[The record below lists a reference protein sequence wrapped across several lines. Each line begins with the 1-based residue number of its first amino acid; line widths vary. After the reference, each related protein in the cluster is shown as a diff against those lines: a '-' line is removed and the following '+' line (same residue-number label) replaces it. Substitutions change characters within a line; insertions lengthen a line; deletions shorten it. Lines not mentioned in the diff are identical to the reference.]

1 MFQQDLQNADCI
13 VVMGSNMAECH
24 PVGFRWVMK
33 ARERGATVI
42 HVDPRFTRT
51 SAMSNLHVA
60 IRSGSDI
67 AFLGGLINYIIA
79 HDRWFKEYVL
89 AYTNASTI
97 VSPDFKDTED
107 LDGLF
112 SGYDPATRQYVPA
125 SWAYEG
131 TERSPGQRG
140 SPKSQNAP
148 HTKEGQPGVDFQS
161 HPPRTDPT
169 LQHSRCVFQILKR
182 HYARYTPEMVSRV
195 CGCSPQEFE
204 TVAQTLCDNSGRERT
219 SSFCY
224 AVGWTQHTV
233 GVQYIRTA
241 GIVQALLGN
250 MGRPGGGILALRG
263 HASIQGS
270 TDVPTLYNLLPGYL
284 PAPNAAAPEHD
295 TFDRYLRKEMP
306 TTGWWANGRKY
317 MVSLLKMWYGDA
329 ATPDNQWGYEYLPKA
344 VGDHSHIPMFKAMS
358 DGIVKGF
365 MCIGQN
371 PAAGGQNAIYNRA
384 AMANLDWL
392 VVRDLFRIETAEF
405 WKAPDI
411 PDPSVIKT
419 EVFFIPSTSVTE
431 CEGSFTNTQRL
442 LQWHDKGPEPTDDCR
457 SDLWFTHHLY
467 KRLRK
472 LYEGSTDPK
481 DAALLALTWNVEE
494 EGPIREPKAIDV
506 LREINGWTTA
516 DRVPVKSY
524 LDLKDDGSTSC
535 GVWIYAGVYPAE
547 GVNKARS
554 RIADPYVSLD
564 WGFAWPSNRRTLYN
578 RASADPEGK
587 PWSERKR
594 YVWWDETQKKWVGYD
609 VPDYPPTKAPSSKGV
624 WAKGGMDALDGT
636 TPFIMK
642 PDGKAW
648 LFAPSGIVDGPL
660 PAHYEPWE
668 TGVKNPL
675 YGTQR
680 NPVAKVWEMVGN
692 RYIDAGDPNF
702 PVIITTYRLTE
713 HHVSGPMT
721 RWSPWLTELQPEMF
735 IEISPELA
743 AERGIENAGWCTV
756 YTPRTAIEC
765 KALVTRRMRPFTIAG
780 QRIHHAGA
788 PFHWSWNGIVT
799 GGNANDLIALVA
811 DPNVTIH
818 EGKAFMCQV
827 VAGRKREEI
836 LAKLPDATTPLPA
849 VGRRERRAAEAAID
863 EAIELAA
870 RVEKYLPLDHPEGV
884 YHG

>member
-13 VVMGSNMAECH
+13 LIMGSNMAECH

-33 ARERGATVI
+33 ARERGAAII

-51 SAMSNLHVA
+51 SAMSNQHVA

-67 AFLGGLINYIIA
+67 AFLGGLVNYIIE

-97 VSPDFKDTED
+97 VGADFKDTEE

-112 SGYDPATRQYVPA
+112 SGFDPAKRQYTQTSWGYDGTQAPPPA
-125 SWAYEG
+125 
-131 TERSPGQRG
+131 PG
-140 SPKSQNAP
+140 SPTNHNGLPAP
-148 HTKEGQPGVDFQS
+148 PKPAVDFQVR
-161 HPPRTDPT
+161 PPHTDPT
-169 LQHSRCVFQILKR
+169 LAHPRCVFQILKR
-182 HYARYTPEMVSRV
+182 HYARYTPDMVSRV
-195 CGCSPQEFE
+195 CGCSAEEFE
-204 TVAQTLCDNSGRERT
+204 RVAKTLCDNSGRERT
-219 SSFCY
+219 SSICY
-224 AVGWTQHTV
+224 AVGWTQHTT

-241 GIVQALLGN
+241 SIVQALLGN

-270 TDVPTLYNLLPGYL
+270 TDVPTLYHLLPGYL
-284 PAPNAAAPEHD
+284 PSPSAAAPQHD
-295 TFDRYLRKEMP
+295 TLDGWVANTMP

-329 ATPDNQWGYEYLPKA
+329 ATPDNQWGYEYLPKS

-358 DGIVKGF
+358 DDVVKGF

-371 PAAGGQNAIYNRA
+371 PAGGGQNAIYNRA
-384 AMANLDWL
+384 AMAHLDWF

-411 PDPSVIKT
+411 SDPSVIDT
-419 EVFFIPSTSVTE
+419 EVFFLPSTSVTE
-431 CEGSFTNTQRL
+431 SEGSFTNTQRM
-442 LQWHDKGPEPTDDCR
+442 LQWHDKGAEPTDDCR

-472 LYEGSTDPK
+472 LYEGSSDPK
-481 DAALLALTWNVEE
+481 DAAFLAMTWNLDVD
-494 EGPIREPKAIDV
+494 GPMQEPKAVDV
-506 LREINGWTTA
+506 LAEINGWTTA
-516 DRVPVKSY
+516 DRVPVKTF

-535 GVWIYAGVYPAE
+535 GVWIYTGVAPTP
-547 GVNKARS
+547 GVNLARA
-554 RIADPYVSLD
+554 RVADAYTSLG
-564 WGFAWPSNRRTLYN
+564 WGFAWPANRRTLYN

-609 VPDYPPTKAPSSKGV
+609 VPDYPATKAPSSKGD
-624 WAKGGMDALDGT
+624 WAKGGMDALDGST
-636 TPFIMK
+636 AFIMQR
-642 PDGKAW
+642 DGKAW

-680 NPVAKVWEMVGN
+680 NPVTKVWNMVGN

-702 PVIITTYRLTE
+702 PIIITTYRLTE
-713 HHVSGPMT
+713 HHLSGPMS

-743 AERGIENAGWCTV
+743 AERGIENVAWCTV
-756 YTPRTAIEC
+756 YTPRAAIEC
-765 KALVTRRMRPFTIAG
+765 KALVTRRLKPFTIAG
-780 QRIHHAGA
+780 QRIHQAGA
-788 PFHWSWNGIVT
+788 PFHWSWAGVVT

-818 EGKAFMCQV
+818 EGKAFMCQI
-827 VAGRKREEI
+827 VAGRKQAEI
-836 LAKLPDATTPLPA
+836 LATLPDQTRPLPL
-849 VGRRERRAAEAAID
+849 VGRREKRAAESAVD
-863 EAIELAA
+863 EGIELAE
-870 RVEKYLPLDHPEGV
+870 RVGRYLPLDHPEGV